1 MLGMQNIFTV
11 EQKTHSYSELKME
24 KMRYASEFV
33 DIIPKKNVLFAG
45 ISGSVSYEP
54 AIGDDVDIFIIARRN
69 HLWSVLLRAM
79 IARRSSNRKDICL
92 SLILDD
98 RYASSLYREGLTELM
113 KRDALHVIPL
123 YGSEYY
129 GNLLQSISRDGKSV
143 YCIEPARSKERPEKL
158 EIPGVLDIL
167 SFIFFAPF
175 IFIKSI
181 RRSHLDQKSV
191 GMDGMFRTRI
201 SHRYFYYDSEKY
213 VKLSRQEQ
221 EGEAR

>member
-1 MLGMQNIFTV
+1 MKNIFTV
-11 EQKTHSYSELKME
+11 EPKAHGYSKLKIE

-79 IARRSSNRKDICL
+79 IVRRSSNMKDICL

-129 GNLLQSISRDGKSV
+129 GNLLQSIPRDGKSE
-143 YCIEPARSKERPEKL
+143 YGIEPARSEIRPEKL
-158 EIPGVLDIL
+158 EIPGVVDIL
-167 SFIFFAPF
+167 SLIFFAPF
-175 IFIKSI
+175 IFLKSI
-181 RRSHLDQKSV
+181 RRSHLDKKSI
-191 GMDGMFRTRI
+191 GMDGMFWTRI
-201 SHRYFYYDSEKY
+201 SRRYFYYDSRKY